1 MTRPGAQADPVRP
14 LRVPAVGPPPCPRR
28 LHGGGGCARE
38 PQLAQELLHVQEVR
52 QGWQEP
58 RRPPAP
64 RKDDVNNASCL
75 RVSNEEL
82 QSRVKREHERRNHMA
97 KKKHG
102 VVKQRRRQETH
113 RARWWRCEQPMRR
126 DRRPVSA
133 THPRARRCWCHARPP
148 RAGPASTPPPAPSSR
163 SVRDFVIE
171 FSKHTGQCWAR
182 SRHRSLVGSRP
193 SSTTSTAPGGPH
205 ALQVLDDP
213 RPRRVGGWELRG

>member
-1 MTRPGAQADPVRP
+1 VVRPHPVTRPGAQADPVRP

-97 KKKHG
+97 QKNTGWLNSVGGKKHTGHGGGG
-102 VVKQRRRQETH
+102 VSS
-113 RARWWRCEQPMRR
+113 RCEGTGAPSPPPILARAGAGATPGHRER
-126 DRRPVSA
+126 DRRP
-133 THPRARRCWCHARPP
+133 RLR
-148 RAGPASTPPPAPSSR
+148 
-163 SVRDFVIE
+163 
-171 FSKHTGQCWAR
+171 
-182 SRHRSLVGSRP
+182 RHRRLGR
-193 SSTTSTAPGGPH
+193 
-205 ALQVLDDP
+205 
-213 RPRRVGGWELRG
+213 